1 MKNYKEKFL
10 NPNNYARNNFTENY
24 KQFLIIYKTV
34 IIIRNIF
41 FLFALCLE
49 TVTRMSYI
57 TDQFCRLNFVKLRH

>member
-10 NPNNYARNNFTENY
+10 NLNNCARNNFTENY
-24 KQFLIIYKTV
+24 KQFLIIYRIV

-49 TVTRMSYI
+49 TVTRMNYI